1 VLLDDLLDVS
11 RLRWGR
17 VELLRAGATW
27 AAVVAN

>member
-17 VELLRAGATW
+17 VELLRGVTW